1 MERMGGQRMAGGMAD
16 EQRADGTETNMERYV
31 VIHYH
36 EVGLKG
42 RNRPMFERR
51 LLRNVQARLADLD
64 IEEARRLSGRLLL
77 KLGPRA
83 SWKTVRER
91 LETVFGIAYFA
102 LAYRTPLDMEA
113 LKQAILDML
122 PTDGYETFAV
132 ETKRANKQ
140 FPLTSYQVNAE
151 VGAAV
156 QAHTGKAVNLNRPD
170 LKIHIEVL
178 FRQILFYFER
188 VPGPGGL
195 PVGVSGKVACLLSG
209 GIDSPVAAW
218 YMLKRGCEA
227 FGVHFHGHPFVT
239 RTSEAK
245 CIELMRVLTRW
256 GASPYLYSVPFGPI
270 QYEIMQRTPTKLL
283 VILYRRFM
291 VRIAQAIAYREGAH
305 ALVTGESLA
314 QVASQTLQNL
324 GTIEAAVQMPILRP
338 LIGMDKVEIID
349 RAKAI
354 DTYEISILPGEDC
367 CQLFV
372 PQHPA
377 TTSTVE
383 ELEAAE
389 AALDVAAL
397 VSQGV
402 EQAQR
407 IDVRKAAVAE
417 ELLLG
422 F

>member
-1 MERMGGQRMAGGMAD
+1 
-16 EQRADGTETNMERYV
+16 MERYV

-51 LLRNVQARLADLD
+51 LLQNVQDRLAGLE

-77 KLGPRA
+77 KLAPRT
-83 SWKTVRER
+83 SWKEVRER
-91 LETVFGIAYFA
+91 LQTVFGIAYFA
-102 LAYRTPLDMEA
+102 QAYKTPLDMEA
-113 LKQAILDML
+113 LKAAVVSML
-122 PTDGYETFAV
+122 PPPAKYETFAV
-132 ETKRANKQ
+132 DTKRANKR

-156 QAHTGKAVNLNRPD
+156 QAHTGKAVNLSNPD
-170 LKIHIEVL
+170 LTIYIEIL
-178 FRQILFYFER
+178 FKEALFYFER

-195 PVGVSGKVACLLSG
+195 PVGVSGRVACLLSG

-227 FGVHFHGHPFVT
+227 FGVHFSGHPFVT
-239 RTSEAK
+239 RTSQAK
-245 CIELMRVLTRW
+245 CVELMRVLARY

-270 QYEIMQRTPTKLL
+270 QYEIMQRVPTKLL

-291 VRIAQAIAYREGAH
+291 ARIAEEIARQEGAT

-324 GTIEAAVQMPILRP
+324 ATIEAAVEMPILRP
-338 LIGMDKVEIID
+338 LIGMDKVEIIE

-354 DTYEISILPGEDC
+354 DTYDISIMPGEDC

-383 ELEAAE
+383 EVEAAE

-397 VSQGV
+397 VAQGV
-402 EQAQR
+402 EQAER
-407 IDVRKAAVAE
+407 IDVRKATAE
-417 ELLLG
+417 EMLLQ